1 MEHCNHNTSKKKKG
15 IMYRISSAAA
25 GGSVW
30 AIVALGLLSIVH
42 TLSHLL
48 PALGVLGYAIEEQAG
63 EHVAEHAHEALV
75 LFGINFGAVLFHP
88 VMQFAYILFV
98 PLSFYYIFA
107 DHKHHKELHRLEHEL
122 EHAKKD
128 LAAARKKRK

>member
-1 MEHCNHNTSKKKKG
+1 MDHCNHSTSKKKKS

-63 EHVAEHAHEALV
+63 EHAAEHAHEALM
-75 LFGINFGAVLFHP
+75 LFGINFGAIIFHP
-88 VMQFAYILFV
+88 VMQIAYILFV
-98 PLSFYYIFA
+98 PLSFYYMFA

-122 EHAKKD
+122 EHTKKE